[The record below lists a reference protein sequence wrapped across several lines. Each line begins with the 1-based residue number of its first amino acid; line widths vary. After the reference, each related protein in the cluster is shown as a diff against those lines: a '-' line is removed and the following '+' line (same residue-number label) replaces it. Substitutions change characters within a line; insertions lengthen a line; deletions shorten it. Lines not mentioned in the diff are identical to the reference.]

1 MRKIDNGDCPQVLLS
16 KAVYNDLHRMQ
27 QDVARGDNPK
37 ADRKIYAHSDV
48 KNTILNSHKWKCA
61 CCERNLNGDFGH
73 IEHYRPKGGFINPA
87 TGKLVT
93 PGYWW
98 LAYSWD
104 NLLLSCSRCNTIYKQ
119 NHFPLEDEN
128 QRNIAGCDISQE
140 KPLLINPAQEDPA
153 RHIEFHRWMVCPK
166 MVGDCEDQKGK
177 TTIEILQ
184 LNSRR
189 DLVEKRKRRWEWM
202 EEDKSKG
209 IDIAQRTGE
218 QDEFTGM
225 FQNNTFPL

>member
-16 KAVYNDLHRMQ
+16 QDVYNDLHRME
-27 QDVARGDNPK
+27 QDVAKGNNPK
-37 ADRKIYAHSDV
+37 ANNNIYGHSDV
-48 KNTILNSHKWKCA
+48 KNALLDSHKCKCA
-61 CCERNLNGDFGH
+61 YCERNLNGDFGH
-73 IEHYRPKGGFINPA
+73 IEHYRPKGGYIDPA
-87 TGKLVT
+87 TKKLVV

-104 NLLLSCSRCNTIYKQ
+104 NLLLSCSVCNTSYKK
-119 NHFPLEDEN
+119 NHFPLENEN
-128 QRNIAGCDISQE
+128 QRNIAGRDISQE
-140 KPLLINPAQEDPA
+140 MPLLINPAQEDPA

-166 MVGDCEDQKGK
+166 MVGGCEDQKGK

-189 DLVEKRKRRWEWM
+189 DLVEKRERRWKWM

-225 FQNNTFPL
+225 FQNNTFQL

>member
-16 KAVYNDLHRMQ
+16 EAVHNDLHRME

-48 KNTILNSHKWKCA
+48 KNALKKDNPFCKCA
-61 CCERNLNGDFGH
+61 YCERHLNGDPGEV
-73 IEHYRPKGGFINPA
+73 EHYRPKGGYINPA

-104 NLLLSCSRCNTIYKQ
+104 NMLLSCSACNRSYKK
-119 NHFPLEDEN
+119 NNFPLEDEN
-128 QRNIAGCDISQE
+128 QRNIAGRDISQE

-153 RHIEFHRWMVCPK
+153 SHIEFNEWVVRPK
-166 MVGDCEDQKGK
+166 KVDGCVDLKGK
-177 TTIEILQ
+177 TTIEVLQ
-184 LNSRR
+184 LNRK
-189 DLVEKRKRRWEWM
+189 DLKDQRWREWIYMEKVK
-202 EEDKSKG
+202 DAG
-209 IDIAQRTGE
+209 VDIDQLI
-218 QDEFTGM
+218 DENSEFLGM